1 MKNIISISIVAMLL
15 FSCKKAE
22 DRTCFK
28 SIGEEAVL
36 DVPVADF
43 NELFLKQSLHY
54 TLVADTVP
62 FLRLKGG
69 KNLLNL
75 ISAEVNAGILSIE
88 NKNRCNFL
96 RKYDRLVEVEIHYV
110 QLNRI
115 DYKGSHDVVALDTI
129 FGEYFNLRL
138 AHSSGNARM
147 LVNTDYV
154 NGFVNDG
161 SGDYYFAGKTRFT
174 HIQAYNNG
182 FADIR
187 NLLISESLEITT
199 RSSRKVLCH
208 ADGIPLKVTLSGV
221 GDVHYTGN
229 PSSIELIR
237 TGSGNLVKID

>member
-1 MKNIISISIVAMLL
+1 MKNIVSISIVAMLL

-36 DVPVADF
+36 DVPVEDF
-43 NELFLKQSLHY
+43 NELFLKQSLYY

-75 ISAEVNAGILSIE
+75 ISADVNAGILSIE

-161 SGDYYFAGKTRFT
+161 SGDYYFAGKTKFA

>member
-1 MKNIISISIVAMLL
+1 MRLIFAISLGFVLL

-22 DRTCFK
+22 DRSCLK
-28 SIGEEAVL
+28 SIGADAIL

-43 NELFLKQSLHY
+43 NELFLKQSLQY

-62 FLRLKGG
+62 FIRLSGG

-96 RKYDRLVEVEIHYV
+96 RNYDRLVQVEIHYV

-129 FGEYFNLRL
+129 FGEFFNLRL
-138 AHSSGNARM
+138 AHASGNAHM

-161 SGDYYFAGKTRFT
+161 SGDYYFAGKTRFA
-174 HIQAYNNG
+174 HIQAYHNG
-182 FADIR
+182 FADVR
-187 NLLISESLEITT
+187 NLDITEGLEITT

-208 ADGIPLKVTLSGV
+208 ADEIPLKVTISGT
-221 GDVHYTGN
+221 GDVNYTGN

-237 TGSGNLVKID
+237 TGSGNLIKLD

>member
-1 MKNIISISIVAMLL
+1 MKKIFSISIVVMLL

-36 DVPVADF
+36 DVPVEDF

-75 ISAEVNAGILSIE
+75 ISADVNAGILSIE

-161 SGDYYFAGKTRFT
+161 SGDYYFAGKTKFA